1 MKSTV
6 VVDANVILRY
16 LLADH
21 EQQHLSART
30 AFDEVRG
37 GHRLA
42 FVGEGVVVEC
52 VYVLLKVYG
61 VGRAEIADKLLGLLA
76 LKGIRA
82 HDLEATMDALRAF
95 RDRNVD
101 IVDAMVAA
109 TAKHRGWGVFS
120 FDHDLGKLL
129 T

>member
-1 MKSTV
+1 VKSTV

-37 GHRLA
+37 GHQLA

-52 VYVLLKVYG
+52 VYVLLEVYG
-61 VGRAEIADKLLGLLA
+61 VGRAEIADRIDGVVEQGSGRDEVASLA
-76 LKGIRA
+76 PPVPFLA
-82 HDLEATMDALRAF
+82 PP
-95 RDRNVD
+95 
-101 IVDAMVAA
+101 
-109 TAKHRGWGVFS
+109 
-120 FDHDLGKLL
+120 
-129 T
+129 

>member
-21 EQQHLSART
+21 EQQHSSART

-37 GHRLA
+37 GRRLA
-42 FVGEGVVVEC
+42 FVGEGVIVEC
-52 VYVLLKVYG
+52 VYVLLKVHG
-61 VGRAEIADKLLGLLA
+61 VGRAEITDTLLGLLA
-76 LKGIRA
+76 FKGVRA
-82 HDLEATMDALRAF
+82 HDLEATMDALRVF

-101 IVDAMVAA
+101 IVDAIVVA
-109 TAKHRGWGVFS
+109 TAKRRGWDVLS
-120 FDHDLGKLL
+120 FDRDVRKLL
-129 T
+129 A